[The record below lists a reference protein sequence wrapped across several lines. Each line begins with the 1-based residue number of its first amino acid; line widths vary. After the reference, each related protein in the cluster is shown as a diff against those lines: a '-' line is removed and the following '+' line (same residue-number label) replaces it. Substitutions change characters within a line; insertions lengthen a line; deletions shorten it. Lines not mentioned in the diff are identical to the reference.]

1 MRRWQRSPVRRLC
14 CVSFA
19 ALLFSF
25 FSVAP
30 LCARLTLLSMGF
42 FLVVAVVVDETKRST
57 KQNVLH
63 SCQLHYRWLGCVCVC
78 VCALIFYFLSVWDFS
93 LLPFSRAFHCTPRS
107 HVFHWF
113 LMYIIWIL
121 FLFSFSVVVA
131 PVPPFS
137 WSLRPAVVV
146 CMESSLHKGECRG
159 EGVGGNRDRH
169 RHTGSGILSHVE
181 RGEQGQAHR
190 HWHIMSRVVVVTRSA
205 LAFRSG
211 SQCYLSDVFNKWLP
225 LPLPTSS
232 NLKLY

>member
-1 MRRWQRSPVRRLC
+1 M
-14 CVSFA
+14 
-19 ALLFSF
+19 
-25 FSVAP
+25 
-30 LCARLTLLSMGF
+30 
-42 FLVVAVVVDETKRST
+42 KRSAARSRMFYT
-57 KQNVLH
+57 AV
-63 SCQLHYRWLGCVCVC
+63 SCTTVDSDVCVCMRVC
-78 VCALIFYFLSVWDFS
+78 VCALIFYFLTVWDFS

-146 CMESSLHKGECRG
+146 CMESSSHKGECRG
-159 EGVGGNRDRH
+159 EGVGGNRDRHSH

>member
-1 MRRWQRSPVRRLC
+1 M
-14 CVSFA
+14 
-19 ALLFSF
+19 
-25 FSVAP
+25 
-30 LCARLTLLSMGF
+30 
-42 FLVVAVVVDETKRST
+42 KRSAAQSRMFYT
-57 KQNVLH
+57 AV
-63 SCQLHYRWLGCVCVC
+63 SCTTVDSDVCVC
-78 VCALIFYFLSVWDFS
+78 VYACLRVCTHILFFKRVRFFVTALFS
-93 LLPFSRAFHCTPRS
+93 SIPLHTPRS

-146 CMESSLHKGECRG
+146 CMESSSHKGECRG